1 MWRLLLELEI
11 RAGDLERAKNVLL
24 QAVGECPLVK
34 GAIFYSYIYD
44 NITECTICYNEDIY
58 MQAFNRLRPAFSTHE
73 LKSLWEG
80 MVERGLRI
88 RKGLEE
94 VIEGWVEGKGTHLEG
109 EPEELDEIEYNSR
122 ELARLKP
129 Y

>member
-1 MWRLLLELEI
+1 
-11 RAGDLERAKNVLL
+11 
-24 QAVGECPLVK
+24 
-34 GAIFYSYIYD
+34 
-44 NITECTICYNEDIY
+44 
-58 MQAFNRLRPAFSTHE
+58 MQAFDRLRPAFSADE
-73 LKSLWEG
+73 LKSLWET

-94 VIEGWVEGKGTHLEG
+94 VIEGRDEERASRTDEGRDG
-109 EPEELDEIEYNSR
+109 ELDEIEYDAR

>member
-1 MWRLLLELEI
+1 
-11 RAGDLERAKNVLL
+11 
-24 QAVGECPLVK
+24 
-34 GAIFYSYIYD
+34 
-44 NITECTICYNEDIY
+44 
-58 MQAFNRLRPAFSTHE
+58 MQAFNRLRSAFSAHE
-73 LKSLWEG
+73 LKSLWEA

-94 VIEGWVEGKGTHLEG
+94 VIEGWVEGRGSRLEEEEG
-109 EPEELDEIEYNSR
+109 EELDEIEYNSR